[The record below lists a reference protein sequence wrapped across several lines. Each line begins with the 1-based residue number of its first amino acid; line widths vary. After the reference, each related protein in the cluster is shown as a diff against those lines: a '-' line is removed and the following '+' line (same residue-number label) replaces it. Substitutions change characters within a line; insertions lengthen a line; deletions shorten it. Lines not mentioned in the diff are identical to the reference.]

1 MKLLYLITGLGMGGA
16 ERVVVDLAD
25 SMVDLG
31 HQVTLI
37 YLVGDA
43 VVVPESSEIDLI
55 FLDLKANPIS
65 ALFKFIKILK
75 AKKPD
80 VVHSNM
86 YHANVFS
93 RIARLFKP
101 FPKLICTSHS
111 DFEGGPIRMLIYFLT
126 SPLMTIATNVSE
138 QAKHKLVQVG
148 AIKPERMLVINN
160 SIDINKFKAND
171 IFRNKYRAEFNLKN
185 EEICLLAVGRFHPA
199 KDYSTLIKIFKE
211 LNFEYNN
218 LRLFIVGDGNLRSSI
233 EAEIK
238 SFSLEENVS
247 LLGVRQDIPQ
257 LMNMCDIFIS
267 TSAWEGFGLVLAE
280 AMACSKIVVASSN
293 AGFLEILGKN
303 SPYLAEIGN
312 VNSFY
317 NILKKILSK
326 DEKELAEIRNT
337 NRQIIVENYASQIIL
352 KKWLELYIEKK

>member
-25 SMVDLG
+25 NMVRLG
-31 HQVTLI
+31 HQVTLV
-37 YLVGDA
+37 YLVQGA
-43 VVVPESSEIDLI
+43 ILTPESPEVDLI

-65 ALFKFIKILK
+65 ALLKFIKILK
-75 AKKPD
+75 DKEPD

-93 RIARLFKP
+93 RIARLFAP

-111 DFEGGPIRMLIYFLT
+111 DFEGGRLRMLVYFLT

-138 QAKHKLVQVG
+138 QAKNKLVQLG
-148 AIKPERMLVINN
+148 AVKSEKMLVINN
-160 SIDINKFKAND
+160 SIDINKFKANEN
-171 IFRNKYRAEFNLKN
+171 FRNKYRSDFSLKD

-199 KDYSTLIKIFKE
+199 KDYPTLIKVFKE
-211 LNFEYNN
+211 LGRKYDN
-218 LRLFIVGDGNLRSSI
+218 LRLFIVGDGSLRSFI
-233 EAEIK
+233 ESEIK
-238 SFSLEENVS
+238 SFSLEGKVT
-247 LLGVRQDIPQ
+247 LLGNRQDIPQ

-280 AMACSKIVVASSN
+280 AMACSKIVVASNN
-293 AGFLEILGKN
+293 AGFVEILGEN

-312 VNSFY
+312 VNSFC
-317 NILKKILSK
+317 NIFNEILSK
-326 DEKELAEIRNT
+326 NERELAEIGNT
-337 NRQIIVENYASQIIL
+337 NRQIIVENYASQIIM
-352 KKWLELYIEKK
+352 KKWLELYIEQK

>member
-16 ERVVVDLAD
+16 EKVVVDLAD
-25 SMVDLG
+25 SMVNLG
-31 HQVTLI
+31 HQVTLV
-37 YLVGDA
+37 YLVEGA
-43 VVVPESSEIDLI
+43 MVIPESSKIDLI

-65 ALFKFIKILK
+65 AFLKFIKILDVK
-75 AKKPD
+75 QPD

-93 RIARLFKP
+93 RIARIFKP

-111 DFEGGPIRMLIYFLT
+111 DFEGGRLRMLVYFLT

-138 QAKHKLVQVG
+138 QAKNKLVQAG
-148 AIKPERMLVINN
+148 ALKSERMLVVNN

-171 IFRNKYRAEFNLKN
+171 DFRNKYRLQFNLKSK
-185 EEICLLAVGRFHPA
+185 EICFLAVGRFHPA

-211 LNFEYNN
+211 LNDEYDN
-218 LRLFIVGDGNLRSSI
+218 LRLFIVGDGALRASI
-233 EAEIK
+233 ESEIK
-238 SFSLEENVS
+238 FFCLEDKVT
-247 LLGVRQDIPQ
+247 LLGIRHDIPE

-280 AMACSKIVVASSN
+280 AMACSKVVVASNN

-303 SPYLAEIGN
+303 SPYLAKIGN
-312 VNSFY
+312 VDSFCK
-317 NILKKILSK
+317 ILKEILSK
-326 DEKELAEIRNT
+326 SDKELAEIGNI
-337 NRQIIVENYASQIIL
+337 NRRIIVENYASHIIL
-352 KKWLELYIEKK
+352 KKWLKLYIEK